1 MQGSATPAGLRWLG
15 LVGAAA
21 MATSAYLAG
30 TPSARGPGWIL
41 GVALWTAGV
50 GGLLAVWWR
59 LRTVTDLRWLLAT
72 GTLWALPLLLAP
84 PLGSHDSYA
93 YACQGEL
100 VAAGL
105 DPYRS
110 GPAALPCR
118 WLEYVS
124 PTWRDTASPY
134 GPLWLVVE
142 RLAASVGL
150 LGSGGLPVAVTV
162 LRLVAIGGTVLAV
175 VAGIRLAR
183 RCGGDPARVGWL
195 AAISPLT
202 LVHVVSG
209 AHNDALL
216 AGLVVAGLAVAATDR
231 VTVPTRL
238 VLAGAA
244 FGAAA
249 SVKAT
254 ALVVVP
260 FAVVLVPW
268 ARTGRRRLAA
278 GLLLL
283 GVTSGTFGLLA
294 TLTGHGFGFLHG
306 WSATAGNVQWSSIPT
321 GVGMAVGYGLRVA
334 GRPDLFGDAVTV
346 ARAAGLVALATV
358 LVLLLRRAV
367 RGGTGA
373 AVPAA
378 GLALLAT
385 ALLGPV
391 FYAWYALA
399 GVAVLATAPKRPGRL
414 GDLVDAGSAG
424 LVLLTLPDSLGLVTK
439 TKVAGALLDVCL
451 VLWTLAARLRPARW
465 AAGRRAV
472 GRPRIPLLRLR
483 DPGAAGRPG

>member
-1 MQGSATPAGLRWLG
+1 MQGSVPRARLRWLG

-21 MATSAYLAG
+21 MAASAYLAG
-30 TPSARGPGWIL
+30 TPSPHGPAWVV
-41 GVALWTAGV
+41 GVALWVAGA

-59 LRTVTDLRWLLAT
+59 LRTVADLRWLLLT
-72 GTLWALPLLLAP
+72 GALWALPLLLAP

-100 VAAGL
+100 VTAGL
-105 DPYRS
+105 DPYRN
-110 GPAALPCR
+110 GAAALPCR
-118 WLEYVS
+118 WLEHVAPS
-124 PTWRDTASPY
+124 WRDTPTPY
-134 GPLWLVVE
+134 GPLWLFVE
-142 RLAASVGL
+142 RIATSAGL
-150 LGSGGLPVAVTV
+150 LGSAGLPVTVTV
-162 LRLVAIGGTVLAV
+162 LRLVAIGGTLLAV

-183 RCGGDPARVGWL
+183 RCGGDPARVAWL
-195 AAISPLT
+195 AATSPLT

-231 VTVPTRL
+231 VDVPTRL
-238 VLAGAA
+238 ALAGAA

-260 FAVVLVPW
+260 FAVAVVPW
-268 ARTGRRRLAA
+268 ARTGRRQVTAVLILLAA
-278 GLLLL
+278 TG
-283 GVTSGTFGLLA
+283 GTFGLLA
-294 TLTGHGFGFLHG
+294 VLTGHGLGFLHG
-306 WSATAGNVQWSSIPT
+306 WSATAGSVQWSSVPT
-321 GVGMAVGYGLRVA
+321 GVGMAVGYGLRAV
-334 GRPDLFGDAVTV
+334 GRPELFAGAVTV
-346 ARAAGLVALATV
+346 TRAAGLVALAV
-358 LVLLLRRAV
+358 ILVLLLRRAV

-385 ALLGPV
+385 AVLGPV

-414 GDLVDAGSAG
+414 GDLLDAGSAG
-424 LVLLTLPDSLGLVTK
+424 LVLLTLPNSLGLVTK

-451 VLWTLAARLRPARW
+451 VLWALASRLRPTRPPAW
-465 AAGRRAV
+465 RRTA
-472 GRPRIPLLRLR
+472 GRPRLPLLRLR
-483 DPGAAGRPG
+483 DSGAAGRPG